1 MSYDMDDW
9 RISKLKVKT
18 VIEREHG
25 DSDEDIANAEKAYQA
40 TASQVNRITQ
50 STVITALN
58 KKTMSVAQT
67 YEKFLLYKK
76 QNKISASSLKQYNAS
91 YNYFCL
97 FVDKDSDMARYD
109 SMFFYNMQEKLTQI
123 PSNMHKYKEFQ
134 NKSANEIIQIN
145 KKLKLSTLTNKTI
158 NNHISFIKS
167 LYDYLADR
175 QILTPNPVTLK
186 QLAEEEPTRDAFTD
200 DELREIFDPNNKY
213 MNEEKMDFFL
223 VTLYTCTRLKEV
235 CHIKKTDIREGC
247 IFIEEGKSANAVRKI
262 PIHSKIAHIIENRI
276 KQSKNE
282 YLFYNGNNDA
292 IGKAMNERTIRKFIS
307 DPNKTFHSLKHNTVQ
322 QFDDLEHEQKIST
335 AVSEYL
341 RAHAET
347 GNTKNKHYSK
357 KDRHK
362 KYNTEV
368 LKQAIEMLDFDFVF
382 EEKSSVK
389 TKKQTEM
396 LMDII

>member
-1 MSYDMDDW
+1 LKTKNLKEAILLRNKIMSYDMDDW

-145 KKLKLSTLTNKTI
+145 KKLKLPTLTNKTI

-186 QLAEEEPTRDAFTD
+186 QLVEEEPTRDAFTD

-213 MNEEKMDFFL
+213 MNQEKRDFFL
-223 VTLYTCTRLKEV
+223 VTLYTCMRLKEV
-235 CHIKKTDIREGC
+235 CHIKKTDIREG
-247 IFIEEGKSANAVRKI
+247 
-262 PIHSKIAHIIENRI
+262 
-276 KQSKNE
+276 
-282 YLFYNGNNDA
+282 
-292 IGKAMNERTIRKFIS
+292 
-307 DPNKTFHSLKHNTVQ
+307 
-322 QFDDLEHEQKIST
+322 
-335 AVSEYL
+335 
-341 RAHAET
+341 
-347 GNTKNKHYSK
+347 
-357 KDRHK
+357 
-362 KYNTEV
+362 
-368 LKQAIEMLDFDFVF
+368 
-382 EEKSSVK
+382 
-389 TKKQTEM
+389 
-396 LMDII
+396 